1 MSFFNIWKKWFCFA
15 WMPLFFGGDSSSE
28 TKNETKN
35 FDQRVLLEE
44 GGVAGSASDGAV
56 LTINALDGGA
66 IKAAFGLGSQALDHV
81 TDLATASQSA
91 SARTTEAAL
100 KGAFNTI
107 GGTREAYADA
117 LNQVSKFAGQS
128 LDKVESA
135 YEESKIGN
143 RSIMTMGA
151 LLIGGVVVV
160 MALKKG

>member
-1 MSFFNIWKKWFCFA
+1 MNFFNFWKSWFCFA
-15 WMPLFFGGDSSSE
+15 WMPIFFGGDSSSS
-28 TKNETKN
+28 TANTTN
-35 FDQRVLLEE
+35 NIDQRVLLEE
-44 GGVAGSASDGAV
+44 GGVAGSASGGAV

-66 IKAAFGLGSQALDHV
+66 IKAAFGLGSKALDHV
-81 TDLATASQSA
+81 TDMATASQSA
-91 SARTTEAAL
+91 SVRTTEAAL

-107 GGTREAYADA
+107 GGTREAFADA
-117 LNQVSKFAGQS
+117 LDQVSKFSAKS